1 MRGVETAHSVTL
13 SVAMISLEISVKESN
28 LLSFADRAK
37 YAQQDIKVLLYL
49 KFINMLNYEK
59 H

>member
-1 MRGVETAHSVTL
+1 MRGVETVHSVML

-28 LLSFADRAK
+28 LLSFVDRAK

-49 KFINMLNYEK
+49 KFINMLNCEK